1 MKNKCAVI
9 LAGGFGTRMGQLT
22 KNSPKTLV
30 KVMGKPIIW
39 YILNELLR
47 NKFNKIIITLGY
59 RGNKIRKYVEKEFKK
74 EIHKINLIET
84 GQNSSIA
91 QRIYKVKNFISSENF
106 LLANGDAIFQINYQN
121 KKKYFD
127 NLNLDALL
135 FSYQMIIKLG
145 IIEINSN
152 KKILSFNKEQF
163 FDVLVQNQKKNK
175 SYLMPYTGM
184 AILKTKLLSKF
195 NFKKENDFEIFFYNK
210 LIKRKKV
217 AFYKIK
223 KFWFSF
229 DNPKDILSASNN
241 NFVKK
246 KIHDLKKAYLK

>member
-1 MKNKCAVI
+1 M
-9 LAGGFGTRMGQLT
+9 
-22 KNSPKTLV
+22 
-30 KVMGKPIIW
+30 
-39 YILNELLR
+39 
-47 NKFNKIIITLGY
+47 
-59 RGNKIRKYVEKEFKK
+59 
-74 EIHKINLIET
+74 IET

-163 FDVLVQNQKKNK
+163 FDVLVQNQKK
-175 SYLMPYTGM
+175 
-184 AILKTKLLSKF
+184 
-195 NFKKENDFEIFFYNK
+195 
-210 LIKRKKV
+210 IKV
-217 AFYKIK
+217 I
-223 KFWFSF
+223 
-229 DNPKDILSASNN
+229 
-241 NFVKK
+241 
-246 KIHDLKKAYLK
+246 